1 MPILIVKNNAGQP
14 RLELP
19 PHFDPKAARILR
31 DAAVN
36 FGLLLQRSEQLE
48 GAQLAER
55 MRATCAPG
63 AKRDAAVQALCKL
76 DVDSDDECDN
86 SESSGNAAVERLR
99 A

>member
-36 FGLLLQRSEQLE
+36 FGLVLQTSEQLE
-48 GAQLAER
+48 VAAR

-63 AKRDAAVQALCKL
+63 AKPALQALSKL
-76 DVDSDDECDN
+76 DVDSDDECDD
-86 SESSGNAAVERLR
+86 SESCGDAAVERLQ